1 MDDLEDP
8 VQLWFT
14 GHVDTVYR
22 SLDVLQPALRA
33 AAAAMQDTLLGDKK
47 LIAGGT
53 GTGCAL
59 AQLFCAALLSR
70 LSMERPALPVILIGN
85 DAATLGAIAEG
96 YGHTEALARQVQALT
111 APGDTVLLVAGASG
125 TSLAG
130 AVRAAHGRR
139 ARVILLTSMS
149 GQEQAPLPGE
159 GDIEIRIP
167 AEEPTRATECQLLV
181 LNCLAELLEQGI
193 FGSG

>member
-33 AAAAMQDTLLGDKK
+33 AAAAMQDTLLSDKR

-70 LSMERPALPVILIGN
+70 LSMERPALPVILIGS

-96 YGHTEALARQVQALT
+96 YGHSDALARQVQALA

-125 TSLAG
+125 TSLAS
-130 AVRAAHGRR
+130 AVRAAQGRR
-139 ARVILLTSMS
+139 ARVILLASMS
-149 GQEQAPLPGE
+149 GQEQLQLPGE

-181 LNCLAELLEQGI
+181 LNCLAELLEQEI